1 VIQATQET
9 DMARL
14 VGSVFLTGSI
24 SVAVYSER
32 NGYVYFPTCLR
43 HGIEAVP
50 VRSLDLV
57 TGCPV
62 CVAAGDVRPVHAPTI
77 RPAAA

>member
-1 VIQATQET
+1 
-9 DMARL
+9 MARL
-14 VGSVFLTGSI
+14 VGSIFLTGSI

-43 HGIEAVP
+43 HDIEAVP
-50 VRSLDLV
+50 VRSLGLV
-57 TGCPV
+57 TDCPV
-62 CVAAGDVRPVHAPTI
+62 CLLDGSIRPVHAPTI